1 MNEAAQ
7 FLIDG
12 YLDDVLTIEQHEELS
27 TWIRSSPQNARK
39 FAAAVMLHD
48 RLRNEMIVSGERQGV
63 SPPCAAIAAIAASCR
78 RPATRAETS
87 EARRLT
93 TEVTERN
100 RRGNAN
106 VWKQ

>member
-27 TWIRSSPQNARK
+27 AWIRSSPENART

-48 RLRNEMIVSGERQGV
+48 RLRNEMIISGERQDV
-63 SPPCAAIAAIAASCR
+63 SCPIRAGTVRARFNRTAPPQKTFNDA
-78 RPATRAETS
+78 
-87 EARRLT
+87 
-93 TEVTERN
+93 
-100 RRGNAN
+100 
-106 VWKQ
+106 